1 MLSLSALQR
10 GGRLGP
16 IATGG
21 KGMDFTLTKEQRDIQ
36 KAAREFALGEF
47 TEKAQEFDR
56 NETFD
61 LNIWRKACEL
71 GFVGVFIDENYG
83 GAGLGFFEHCLIT
96 EEFWAVDAGMGNAV
110 ITSTFG
116 AELLKLFGTEAQKQR
131 YLPPLVKGEAIIG
144 TAITEP
150 DAGSDVTGA
159 ITSAVRDGDEWG
171 INGSKMFITNGSIA
185 KYLNVFCL
193 TDPENPDRHQRH
205 TFFIVETHR
214 PGFQANKL
222 HGKLGIRAN
231 DTAEVTFSNVRIPAA
246 NLIGQ
251 EGNGFRELMAFFN
264 LTRLHIC
271 AMAVGIA
278 RAALEESIKHIKKR
292 HQFGAPLA
300 SFQANQFKI
309 AEMGTMI
316 RAARNLYYEAAW
328 LTDQAKM
335 DHALTAMAKWFSG
348 QMAVSCADEALQMHG
363 GYGYIDEYKVQRIY
377 RDAKIV
383 EIYEGTKE
391 IEKIIVA
398 RNLLK
403 L

>member
-1 MLSLSALQR
+1 
-10 GGRLGP
+10 
-16 IATGG
+16 
-21 KGMDFTLTKEQRDIQ
+21 MDFTLSKEQRDIQ

-47 TEKAQEFDR
+47 LPEKAQEFDR

-71 GFVGVFIDENYG
+71 GFVGVFIDEKYE

-110 ITSTFG
+110 ITATFG
-116 AELLKLFGTEAQKQR
+116 SELLNLFGTEEQKQK
-131 YLPPLVKGEAIIG
+131 YLPPLVKGEAIMG
-144 TAITEP
+144 CAITEP

-159 ITSAVRDGDEWG
+159 ITSAVRDKDEWV
-171 INGSKMFITNGSIA
+171 INGSKMFITNGTLA
-185 KYLNVFCL
+185 KYMNVFCL
-193 TDPENPDRHQRH
+193 TDPDNRDRHQRH
-205 TFFIVETHR
+205 SFFIVETDR
-214 PGFQANKL
+214 KGFQANKL

-231 DTAEVTFSNVRIPAA
+231 DTAEVSFSNVRIPAS
-246 NLIGQ
+246 NLVGQ
-251 EGNGFRELMAFFN
+251 LGYGFRHLMAFFN

-278 RAALEESIKHIKKR
+278 RAALEEASNHIKKR
-292 HQFGAPLA
+292 RQFGVPLA
-300 SFQANQFKI
+300 SFQGLQFKI
-309 AEMGTMI
+309 AEMATMI

-328 LTDQAKM
+328 LTDQGKM
-335 DHALTAMAKWFSG
+335 DHAVTAMAKWFSG
-348 QMAVSCADEALQMHG
+348 QVAVKCADEALQMHG

-391 IEKIIVA
+391 IEKTIVA
-398 RNLLK
+398 KNILRI
-403 L
+403 

>member
-1 MLSLSALQR
+1 
-10 GGRLGP
+10 
-16 IATGG
+16 
-21 KGMDFTLTKEQRDIQ
+21 MDFELTKEQKDIQ

-47 TEKAQEFDR
+47 PEKAQEFDR

-61 LNIWRKACEL
+61 PAIRKKACDL
-71 GFVGVFIDENYG
+71 GFVGVFIDEAYG

-96 EEFWAVDAGMGNAV
+96 EEFWAVDAGMANAV

-116 AELLKLFGTEAQKQR
+116 AELLQLFATEEQKKR
-131 YLPPLVKGEAIIG
+131 YLPPLVAGEAVIG

-150 DAGSDVTGA
+150 DAGSDVTMAG
-159 ITSAVRDGDEWG
+159 TTAVKEGEEYI
-171 INGSKMFITNGSIA
+171 INGSKMFITNGTIA
-185 KYLNVFCL
+185 NYLNVFCL
-193 TDPENPDRHQRH
+193 TDPDNPERHRRH
-205 TFFIVETHR
+205 SFFVVETDR
-214 PGFQANKL
+214 PGYEANKL

-231 DTAEVTFSNVRIPAA
+231 DTAEVSFSNVRVPAS
-246 NLIGQ
+246 NLVGTL
-251 EGNGFRELMAFFN
+251 GHGFKELMAFFN

-278 RAALEESIKHIKKR
+278 RAALEESIRHTKKR
-292 HQFGAPLA
+292 VQFGVPLA
-300 SFQANQFKI
+300 SFQVNQFKV
-309 AEMGTMI
+309 AEMATMI

-328 LTDQAKM
+328 LTDRGKM

-348 QMAVSCADEALQMHG
+348 QMAVHCADEALQMHG

-391 IEKIIVA
+391 VEKLIVA
-398 RNLLK
+398 RSLLGR
-403 L
+403 